1 MNQMNEVHRRK
12 LRAQEFENWGE
23 VRGSMKKVQTL
34 VERAYKTDPRV
45 AAYKREQERLQE
57 EKEVSV
63 WGVCHGREWRKRSDR
78 RRRSGERRNVW
89 RRRDAEAEERQR
101 VRREKKK
108 IVHRFME
115 ALGEVVSAELFKQ
128 LCEKEELAALQAL
141 AKKAEAEGYECVKAV
156 LLKMKE
162 EVSVGER
169 RDG

>member
-1 MNQMNEVHRRK
+1 MNQMNEAHRRK

-89 RRRDAEAEERQR
+89 RRRDARRRRRR
-101 VRREKKK
+101 VCVVGRREEQRKNANDARKRK
-108 IVHRFME
+108 
-115 ALGEVVSAELFKQ
+115 SASV
-128 LCEKEELAALQAL
+128 
-141 AKKAEAEGYECVKAV
+141 CVA
-156 LLKMKE
+156 
-162 EVSVGER
+162 R
-169 RDG
+169 RRRSCTGSWRRWARW

>member
-63 WGVCHGREWRKRSDR
+63 WGVYHGREWRRRSDR
-78 RRRSGERRNVW
+78 RKRSGERRNVW
-89 RRRDAEAEERQR
+89 RRRDARRRRRR
-101 VRREKKK
+101 VRVVGRREEQRKNASDARRRRSGN
-108 IVHRFME
+108 V
-115 ALGEVVSAELFKQ
+115 
-128 LCEKEELAALQAL
+128 
-141 AKKAEAEGYECVKAV
+141 CVA
-156 LLKMKE
+156 
-162 EVSVGER
+162 R
-169 RDG
+169 RRRSCTGSWRRWARW

>member
-1 MNQMNEVHRRK
+1 MNQMNEAHRRK

-57 EKEVSV
+57 EKEV
-63 WGVCHGREWRKRSDR
+63 
-78 RRRSGERRNVW
+78 
-89 RRRDAEAEERQR
+89 
-101 VRREKKK
+101 KK

-115 ALGEVVSAELFKQ
+115 ALGEVVSTELFKQ

-141 AKKAEAEGYECVKAV
+141 AKKSEAEGYECVKAV

-169 RDG
+169 REV